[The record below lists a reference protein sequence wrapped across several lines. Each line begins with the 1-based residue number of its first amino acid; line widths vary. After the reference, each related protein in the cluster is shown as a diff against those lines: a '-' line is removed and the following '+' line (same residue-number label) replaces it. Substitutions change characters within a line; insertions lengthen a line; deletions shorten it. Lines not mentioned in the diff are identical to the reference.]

1 MNLRE
6 HIRTV
11 PDFPIPGILFRDIT
25 PLLADAAA
33 LAESIEAM
41 CRPWRD
47 SRIELVAAMEA
58 RGFIFGTAMAK
69 ELGAGFVPVRK
80 GGKLPFK
87 TRTIEYTLE
96 YRNDALF
103 IHEDAVLPGQ
113 RVLVVDDLIAT
124 GGTARAVAQLVEVL
138 GGQVVGFGFLVELV
152 DLKGREVLAGYDVR
166 SEIRYEGN

>member
-6 HIRTV
+6 HIRTI

-58 RGFIFGTAMAK
+58 RGFIFGPAMAK

-80 GGKLPFK
+80 SGKLPFT
-87 TRTIEYTLE
+87 TRTVDYTLE
-96 YRNDALF
+96 YRNDALY
-103 IHEDAVLPGQ
+103 IHEDAVRPGQ
-113 RVLVVDDLIAT
+113 RVLVIDDLIAT
-124 GGTARAVAQLVEVL
+124 GGTARAVAQLVEGL
-138 GGQVVGFGFLVELV
+138 GGEVVGFGFLVELV

-166 SEIRYEGN
+166 SEIEYDGD

>member
-1 MNLRE
+1 MNLRD

-11 PDFPIPGILFRDIT
+11 PDFPIPGIMFRDIT

-33 LAESIEAM
+33 LALAIELM
-41 CRPWRD
+41 SSRWRD
-47 SRIELVAAMEA
+47 ARIDLVAAMEA
-58 RGFIFGTAMAK
+58 RGFIFGAAIAK

-80 GGKLPFK
+80 TGKLPYK
-87 TRTIEYTLE
+87 TRTVEYTLE

-103 IHEDAVLPGQ
+103 IHEDAVKPGQ

-124 GGTARAVAQLVEVL
+124 GGTARAVAQLVELL
-138 GGQVVGFGFLVELV
+138 GGEVVGFGFLVELV

-166 SEIRYEGN
+166 SEIGFQSD